1 MDILDCCPRQNMSG
15 VLCVLC
21 VCLAAAVVMS
31 GKCEEN
37 VGEVTRLCSHTWPR
51 SVLGSHSSNA

>member
-1 MDILDCCPRQNMSG
+1 MDILDCCPRQNMSCM
-15 VLCVLC
+15 LCVG

-51 SVLGSHSSNA
+51 SVLGGHTSNA